1 MPSGPPRWLR
11 LWRRILTRLDMY
23 FNMVMSAHYL
33 LVTTGFRANLRD
45 QLIARFFTTPTPL
58 TCFTT
63 PVVNEIQHRSS
74 QRQYA
79 VDPTTCSHELPLRP
93 YSARALTSVRN
104 ATGSY
109 HICDLCGSRW
119 VKLANAT
126 WQSIEA
132 RSAPTPSPPPKGGG
146 RGGGAT
152 EVAADQGRSSTERRR
167 PEHHD
172 ISDAGAPRPRPG
184 VRRAPVTW
192 RGGSDRDSHEELGS
206 EPPPRH
212 SWQPS
217 GPASSAR
224 QRPPARGHRP
234 PRQVPENY
242 NPENDAD
249 WDLTGSQTEETET
262 SPQGQPGTE
271 PLTASDESMQQHSPD

>member
-1 MPSGPPRWLR
+1 MPPGPPRWLR

-33 LVTTGFRANLRD
+33 LVVTGFRANLRD
-45 QLIARFFTTPTPL
+45 QLITRFFTTPTPL

-79 VDPTTCSHELPLRP
+79 VDPTTCSHELPLRA
-93 YSARALTSVRN
+93 YSARALSTVRN
-104 ATGSY
+104 ATGAY
-109 HICDLCGSRW
+109 RICDLCGSRW
-119 VKLANAT
+119 VRLVSGT

-132 RSAPTPSPPPKGGG
+132 RSSPTPSPPPKGGG
-146 RGGGAT
+146 RGEAAT
-152 EVAADQGRSSTERRR
+152 VAAADQGRSSAERRR

-172 ISDAGAPRPRPG
+172 ISDAGAARPRPG

-192 RGGSDRDSHEELGS
+192 RGGSDRDSQEELGS
-206 EPPPRH
+206 APPPRH

-217 GPASSAR
+217 VQASSAR
-224 QRPPARGHRP
+224 QRPPLRGHRP

-242 NPENDAD
+242 HPENDAD

-262 SPQGQPGTE
+262 SPQGQPGTQV
-271 PLTASDESMQQHSPD
+271 TASDESMQQSPG